1 MTAIISKPY
10 LLAMER
16 DTVDRAIEDWGRERP
31 DVDAQGL
38 GVASRIVLLAKLFGS
53 RDKRALA
60 PLRLAPWA
68 ADVLLALRRQ
78 GPPYELSPTRL
89 RKYAVLTSGAMT
101 TRLDRLEEAGY
112 VRRRMDPQDRR
123 GILVSLTEAGR
134 ELADRA
140 VEARLGELHRA
151 LGALGEGERGVVESA
166 LRRLLVG
173 LQRDSVVP
181 P

>member
-1 MTAIISKPY
+1 
-10 LLAMER
+10 MEM

-38 GVASRIVLLAKLFGS
+38 GVVSRIVLLAKLFGS

-60 PLRLAPWA
+60 PLGLAPWA
-68 ADVLLALRRQ
+68 ADVLLTLRRQ
-78 GPPYELSPTRL
+78 GPPFELSPTRL

-112 VRRRMDPQDRR
+112 VRRSMDPRDRR
-123 GILVSLTEAGR
+123 GILVSLTEEGR

-140 VEARLGELHRA
+140 VEARLGEVRRA
-151 LGALGEGERGVVESA
+151 LGTLAEGERRAVEAA
-166 LRRLLVG
+166 LRSVLVN
-173 LQRDSVVP
+173 LQRDSIVP

>member
-1 MTAIISKPY
+1 MS
-10 LLAMER
+10 R

-38 GVASRIVLLAKLFGS
+38 GVVSRIVLLAKLFGS

-60 PLRLAPWA
+60 PLGLAPWA

-78 GPPYELSPTRL
+78 GPPFELSPTQL

-112 VRRRMDPQDRR
+112 VRRSMDPRDRR
-123 GILVSLTEAGR
+123 GILVSLTERGR

-140 VEARLGELHRA
+140 IGARLGEVRRA
-151 LGALGEGERGVVESA
+151 LGTLAEGERGAVEAA
-166 LRRLLVG
+166 LRKMLVNLHG
-173 LQRDSVVP
+173 DSVVP
-181 P
+181 S

>member
-1 MTAIISKPY
+1 
-10 LLAMER
+10 MET

-38 GVASRIVLLAKLFGS
+38 GVVSRIGLLAKLFGS

-60 PLRLAPWA
+60 PLGLAPWA

-78 GPPYELSPTRL
+78 GPPFELSPTHL

-112 VRRRMDPQDRR
+112 VQRSMDPRDRR
-123 GILVSLTEAGR
+123 GILVSLTEGGR

-140 VEARLGELHRA
+140 IEARLGEVRRA
-151 LGALGEGERGVVESA
+151 LGTLAEGERGAVEGA
-166 LRRLLVG
+166 LRKMLVS
-173 LQRDSVVP
+173 LQRDAIVP